1 LGLTGHALFST
12 RRASAYSLLGGT
24 PLKVFDSAEEW
35 QQIRAAL
42 PHSLSLGLVPTMG
55 YLHEG
60 HLSLVRAAR
69 RNNDRVAVSIYVNP
83 TQFGPHED
91 LAQYPRDLDRD
102 LALLEQENTD
112 WVLFPSDADIYPPG
126 FSTYVEPPEPS
137 RLWCGQSRPGH
148 FRGVCTVISILFNLV
163 RPSRAYFGRK
173 DAQQAAVIRR
183 MTQDLRFP
191 VEIVVCPTVREPDG
205 LALSSR
211 NVYLSPGERQRAL
224 VLSQTLAAGV
234 ERFQAGERNARAI
247 LEQCVPLIEKTPG
260 VRLDYLGIVDQNT
273 FTPVETVQAGHY
285 FIGAI
290 YVGKTRLID
299 NRVFEG

>member
-1 LGLTGHALFST
+1 M
-12 RRASAYSLLGGT
+12 
-24 PLKVFDSAEEW
+24 KVFDSVEEW
-35 QQIRAAL
+35 RKVRAAL
-42 PHSLSLGLVPTMG
+42 PHKLTLGLVPTMG

-69 RNNDRVAVSIYVNP
+69 QNNDHVAVSIYVNP
-83 TQFGPHED
+83 TQFGPNED

-102 LALLEQENTD
+102 LALLEKENTD

-126 FSTYVEPPEPS
+126 FSTFVEPPEPS

-148 FRGVCTVISILFNLV
+148 FRGVCTVVSILFNLT
-163 RPSRAYFGRK
+163 RPTRAYFGRK

-211 NVYLSPGERQRAL
+211 NVYLSPTERQRAL
-224 VLSQTLAAGV
+224 VLSQTLFAGV
-234 ERFQAGERNARAI
+234 ECFQAGERAARTI
-247 LEQCVPLIEKTPG
+247 LEAGARQIENTPG

-273 FTPVETVQAGHY
+273 FAPVETVQTGNY

-299 NRVFEG
+299 NRVFESQGE